1 MKCPNCGSENVSYQ
15 IVTKS
20 KLKDKHHSIIWW
32 LLIGWWWVPTWWIC
46 FTVPAL
52 IIKATTHKKQKIKQ
66 KNLSMCVC
74 QHRGYKWAAK

>member
-1 MKCPNCGSENVSYQ
+1 MKCPNCGSENVTFQ

-20 KLKDKHHSIIWW
+20 KLKDKHHSVIWW

-52 IIKATTHKKQKIKQ
+52 IIKAISHKKQKIKQ
-66 KNLSMCVC
+66 KNVSMCIC
-74 QHRGYKWAAK
+74 QSCGYKWAAK